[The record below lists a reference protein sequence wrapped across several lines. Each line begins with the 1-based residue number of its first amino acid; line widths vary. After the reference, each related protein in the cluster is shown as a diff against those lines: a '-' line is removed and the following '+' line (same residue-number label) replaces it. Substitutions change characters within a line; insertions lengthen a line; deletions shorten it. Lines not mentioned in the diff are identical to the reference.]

1 MKSEDSKTTV
11 NDEGMIVKKK
21 LDIFNLFYSGAAV
34 VILIGVIAKLLE
46 WPAQDLLITTG
57 LAIEAI
63 VFGVSAIKF
72 VEVQVKSQVATEKTL
87 AKLAEGISAISDTM
101 GSAGDDNSS
110 TYVNIQTGAFEGA
123 GKPMLS
129 ESVRVG
135 GSNSEKAFD
144 LSAYRT
150 DYTAPKNDSRL
161 DKLSIEINPSINES
175 RHRASSNEIFGNIGG
190 LGGGVDL
197 NNYLTGGNTSGTGT
211 GGGYIGG
218 GGRNYSDLEQLAISS
233 LAKDLFYHPEW
244 TKFNDSDYVKLTEVF
259 KNLFDKKLP
268 SKESIVLLSQFQVK
282 FPTISMNDLV
292 LTKSTIISESELNLL
307 FTALVVIKITNLFE
321 YIVVEEH
328 QGLFAVR
335 RKESNEV
342 VVFGG
347 EEQTILTHCKYFF
360 NKEIIICPNL
370 DSLKSSVKYKNR
382 YLVEYL
388 VDNADVQSEGEF
400 ASLVSIL
407 LDREDELKKKLF
419 SKFRKV
425 RYNMQTN
432 AGFGYIKN
440 LIRLALSFKDQTL
453 GHDLFKQLF
462 ELQVDENTLILVE
475 DLVNYNNPRIQFGP
489 RNEYTVELSEVL
501 VNGELKTFNNINS
514 MLDKLAMEGAFNKA
528 QLLEIFN
535 LNKQNSKADIYNR
548 LNKHLEKTNTTPTGS
563 QLAFILLYKQYN

>member
-161 DKLSIEINPSINES
+161 DKLSIEINPSINEI
-175 RHRASSNEIFGNIGG
+175 RHRASSNDIISN
-190 LGGGVDL
+190 GGVDL
-197 NNYLTGGNTSGTGT
+197 NNYLTNGNEIGT
-211 GGGYIGG
+211 GGGGNMGG
-218 GGRNYSDLEQLAISS
+218 IRNSSDLEQLAISS

-335 RKESNEV
+335 RK
-342 VVFGG
+342 
-347 EEQTILTHCKYFF
+347 
-360 NKEIIICPNL
+360 
-370 DSLKSSVKYKNR
+370 
-382 YLVEYL
+382 
-388 VDNADVQSEGEF
+388 
-400 ASLVSIL
+400 
-407 LDREDELKKKLF
+407 
-419 SKFRKV
+419 
-425 RYNMQTN
+425 
-432 AGFGYIKN
+432 
-440 LIRLALSFKDQTL
+440 
-453 GHDLFKQLF
+453 
-462 ELQVDENTLILVE
+462 
-475 DLVNYNNPRIQFGP
+475 
-489 RNEYTVELSEVL
+489 
-501 VNGELKTFNNINS
+501 
-514 MLDKLAMEGAFNKA
+514 
-528 QLLEIFN
+528 
-535 LNKQNSKADIYNR
+535 
-548 LNKHLEKTNTTPTGS
+548 S
-563 QLAFILLYKQYN
+563 QMK